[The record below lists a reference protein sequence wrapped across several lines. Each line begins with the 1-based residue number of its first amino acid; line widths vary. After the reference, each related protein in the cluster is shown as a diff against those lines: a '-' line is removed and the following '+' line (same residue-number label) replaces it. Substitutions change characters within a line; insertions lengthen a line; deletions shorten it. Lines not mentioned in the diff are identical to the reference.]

1 MKRTLY
7 LVLPFAAALALAGP
21 WAFLT
26 YARPFPQADKIG
38 TVRQSAVEDA
48 VALALGVRRL
58 AADLWFIRLIQYY
71 GTSEL
76 DGRDNSGGI
85 SEDSGHGQPGHH
97 CSDENFG
104 EGKYPDF
111 LPVARH
117 ILALDPYFTNAGLY
131 AAGSLAFNMS
141 RPEEAVSLLNGA
153 LIYRPKEWKYVT
165 LLAAIGYSKAKD
177 PAKVAELITPL
188 ILEPDCPVMIRQL
201 AAFLNKKMG
210 NYSAAHKIYKTILET
225 TKDRFYIDNARREMA
240 KLEKMKGFQY

>member
-7 LVLPFAAALALAGP
+7 LVLPLAAALALAGP

-26 YARPFPQADKIG
+26 CARQFPPADKIG
-38 TVRQSAVEDA
+38 TVRQGAVEDA

-58 AADLWFIRLIQYY
+58 AADLWFIRLMQYY
-71 GTSEL
+71 GTPEL
-76 DGRDNSGGI
+76 LEGEAEEEALERG
-85 SEDSGHGQPGHH
+85 
-97 CSDENFG
+97 ENG
-104 EGKYPDF
+104 AGKYPDF

-131 AAGSLAFNMS
+131 AAGSLAFNMA

-153 LIYRPKEWKYVT
+153 LIYRPKEWKYVA
-165 LLAAIGYSKAKD
+165 LLAAIGYSKAKN

-188 ILEPDCPVMIRQL
+188 IMEPDCPVMIRQL
-201 AAFLNKKMG
+201 AAFLNKRMG
-210 NYSAAHKIYKTILET
+210 NYSAAYRIYKTIIET
-225 TKDRFYIDNARREMA
+225 TKDRFYIDNARKEMA